1 MKRFYSLT
9 TLFLVT
15 TALPNLASAQ
25 DSADFGEPGPSP
37 YEIVR
42 YWAQPFAQGGFAFGG
57 ASGVL
62 ADSPD
67 RIIVSQRGETELRQ
81 EVPNDFHGFGG
92 ELGISVLGEG
102 DRRTWQNCL
111 YVSDANGNVK
121 EIWDH
126 LDHLC
131 EGSDGPG
138 PHRIRISPYDPERRI
153 WLVNETFHQISVL
166 SNDGSKVLASYGEKL
181 IPGNDQTHYS
191 RPQDVAFMPDGRI
204 LVADGLDNN
213 RVVVYDNDMNYITEF
228 GSAGSGPGG
237 TNGIHAVGIGPD
249 GRIFVLDRSGNGVNI
264 WRTGRGDAEFNFEH
278 RIDISGM
285 ALDVLVN
292 ENDFWMTAHAPLR
305 FINFDFSGN
314 QKYTWVVPVELPDG
328 FREVHSF
335 SVDSEGTLYGG
346 DNIYGRA
353 QKWIPN
359 AGTNAELL
367 IEPPWV
373 AR

>member
-1 MKRFYSLT
+1 MKRFS
-9 TLFLVT
+9 
-15 TALPNLASAQ
+15 TATVIILALASQANLSEAQ
-25 DSADFGEPGPSP
+25 ETVGIGEVGPGP

-42 YWAQPFAQGGFAFGG
+42 YWAQPFAQDGFAFGG

-62 ADSPD
+62 ADAPD
-67 RIIVSQRGETELRQ
+67 RIIVSQRGETKLSSS
-81 EVPNDFHGFGG
+81 VPNDFHGFGG
-92 ELGISVLGEG
+92 ELGISVLSEGE
-102 DRRTWQNCL
+102 RRTWQNCI
-111 YVSDANGNVK
+111 YVLDANGKVK
-121 EIWDH
+121 EVWDH
-126 LDHLC
+126 LDYLC

-153 WLVNETFHQISVL
+153 WLVNETFHQIYVL
-166 SNDGSKVLASYGEKL
+166 ANDGSKVLATYGEKL
-181 IPGNDQTHYS
+181 VPGRDETHYS
-191 RPQDVAFMPDGRI
+191 RPQDVAFMADGRI

-237 TNGIHAVGIGPD
+237 TNGIHAVGIGPE
-249 GRIFVLDRSGNGVNI
+249 GRIFVLDRSGYGVNI
-264 WRTGRGDAEFNFEH
+264 WRAGKSEAEFNFER

-285 ALDVLVN
+285 ALDVIVN
-292 ENDFWMTAHAPLR
+292 ENDFWMTAHSPLR
-305 FINFDFSGN
+305 FINFDFAGN
-314 QKYTWVVPVELPDG
+314 QKYTWVVPLELPDG

-353 QKWIPN
+353 QKWIPMP
-359 AGTNAELL
+359 GTDKELL

-373 AR
+373 KR